1 MAETL
6 QVGDFVETKHG
17 VKGILTAIKKGTC
30 YGDVAY
36 IACSDMRVF
45 HCPVSDIFRTVIGVT
60 DKAPAADVVV
70 SKIENTTQHGENIT
84 KMNPVDEFICSECGL
99 IMRDLTEVRIDEDN
113 EDECY
118 FEFEFKYCPNCG
130 VKIKERE

>member
-1 MAETL
+1 MPEYIEREAL
-6 QVGDFVETKHG
+6 M
-17 VKGILTAIKKGTC
+17 LAIEESYRKNPH
-30 YGDVAY
+30 
-36 IACSDMRVF
+36 SDPKIRQIHNHEHRHF
-45 HCPVSDIFRTVIGVT
+45 LCLAS
-60 DKAPAADVVV
+60 KQPAADVVEV
-70 SKIENTTQHGENIT
+70 KHGENIT